1 MRDLVLLLINFM
13 DEKAY
18 VRMYVVSKRH
28 RPTYSFERKVRIV
41 RNWSRRKCKDWRKF
55 VKFRLQY

>member
-41 RNWSRRKCKDWRKF
+41 RN
-55 VKFRLQY
+55 